1 MPQESIFGPV
11 AALVALTF
19 LVLLLIPI
27 KRFRA
32 GAAGEIT
39 GEDFRFG
46 ESARVPGHVSIP
58 NRNYM
63 NLLELPMLFYV
74 LCLALYVTHTVTP
87 LEYGLAWA
95 YVALRA
101 AHSAVHLTMNHIY
114 TRLTI
119 FALSNVV
126 LIVAWVMFFVGLF
139 ASHHP

>member
-1 MPQESIFGPV
+1 MSDISIFAPM
-11 AALVALTF
+11 AALIALTF

-32 GAAGEIT
+32 GFAGEIT

-46 ESARVPGHVSIP
+46 ESTQVPGHVRIP

-74 LCLALYVTHTVTP
+74 LCLSLYTTHNVTALE
-87 LEYGLAWA
+87 LGLAWA
-95 YVALRA
+95 YVALRV
-101 AHSAVHLTMNHIY
+101 AHSAVHLTTNHIF

-119 FALSNVV
+119 FAISNVT
-126 LIVAWVMFFVGLF
+126 LGVAWTVFFLYVF
-139 ASHHP
+139 WR

>member
-1 MPQESIFGPV
+1 MSNISIFAPMG
-11 AALVALTF
+11 ALIAWTF

-32 GAAGEIT
+32 GFSGEIT

-74 LCLALYVTHTVTP
+74 LCLSLFVTGTVTALERDLAWLYV
-87 LEYGLAWA
+87 GLR
-95 YVALRA
+95 V
-101 AHSAVHLTMNHIY
+101 AHSVVHLTVNHIY

-119 FALSNVV
+119 FAVSNLV
-126 LIVAWVMFFVGLF
+126 LGVAWVFFFVEIF
-139 ASHHP
+139 VR

>member
-1 MPQESIFGPV
+1 MSDTSIFAPM
-11 AALVALTF
+11 AALIALTF
-19 LVLLLIPI
+19 LVLTLIPI

-32 GAAGEIT
+32 GFAGEIT

-87 LEYGLAWA
+87 LEYGLAWS

-101 AHSAVHLTMNHIY
+101 AHSAVHLTMNHIF

-119 FALSNVV
+119 FAASNVV
-126 LIVAWVMFFVGLF
+126 LIVAWAVFFVGIF
-139 ASHHP
+139 ER

>member
-1 MPQESIFGPV
+1 MPDISIFAPM
-11 AALVALTF
+11 AALIALTF
-19 LVLLLIPI
+19 VVLTLIPI

-32 GAAGEIT
+32 GFAGEIT

-74 LCLALYVTHTVTP
+74 LCLSLYVTHTVTG

-101 AHSAVHLTMNHIY
+101 AHSAVHLTLNHIFI
-114 TRLTI
+114 RLTI
-119 FALSNVV
+119 FATSNVV
-126 LIVAWVMFFVGLF
+126 LAVAWLVFFIYVF
-139 ASHHP
+139 TR

>member
-1 MPQESIFGPV
+1 MLDVSIFAPM
-11 AALVALTF
+11 AALIALTF

-32 GAAGEIT
+32 GFAGEIT

-63 NLLELPMLFYV
+63 NLLELPMLLYV
-74 LCLALYVTHTVTP
+74 LCLSLYVTHRTTA
-87 LEYGLAWA
+87 LEYMLAWP
-95 YVALRA
+95 YVGLRV
-101 AHSAVHLTMNHIY
+101 AHSVVHLTFNHIS
-114 TRLTI
+114 TRLTV

-126 LIVAWVMFFVGLF
+126 LGAAWLLFF
-139 ASHHP
+139 

>member
-1 MPQESIFGPV
+1 MSDISIFAPM
-11 AALVALTF
+11 AALIALTF
-19 LVLLLIPI
+19 LVLTLIPI

-32 GAAGEIT
+32 GFAGEIT

-46 ESARVPGHVSIP
+46 ESARVPGQVTIP

-74 LCLALYVTHTVTP
+74 LCLSLYVTHSVTG
-87 LEYGLAWA
+87 LEYGLAWI

-101 AHSAVHLTMNHIY
+101 AHSAVHLTLNHIF

-119 FALSNVV
+119 FAISNVV
-126 LIVAWVMFFVGLF
+126 LGVAWTVFFLYVF
-139 ASHHP
+139 WR

>member
-19 LVLLLIPI
+19 LVLTLIPV

-32 GAAGEIT
+32 GFAGEIT

-74 LCLALYVTHTVTP
+74 LCLSLYVTHSVNG
-87 LEYGLAWA
+87 LEVGLAWT

-101 AHSAVHLTMNHIY
+101 AHSAVHLTLNHIF

-119 FALSNVV
+119 FAISNVV
-126 LIVAWVMFFVGLF
+126 LSVAWLTFFIGLF
-139 ASHHP
+139 SR

>member
-1 MPQESIFGPV
+1 MSDIFIFAPM
-11 AALVALTF
+11 AALIALTF
-19 LVLLLIPI
+19 VVLTLIPV

-32 GAAGEIT
+32 GFAGEIT

-74 LCLALYVTHTVTP
+74 LCLSLYVTHNVTG

-95 YVALRA
+95 YVGLRA
-101 AHSAVHLTMNHIY
+101 AHSAVHLTLNHIF

-119 FALSNVV
+119 FAMSNVV
-126 LIVAWVMFFVGLF
+126 LAVAWALFFLKIF
-139 ASHHP
+139 SR

>member
-1 MPQESIFGPV
+1 MPAVSIFAPMG
-11 AALVALTF
+11 ALIGLTF

-32 GAAGEIT
+32 GFAGEIT

-63 NLLELPMLFYV
+63 NLLELPMLFYA
-74 LCLALYVTHTVTP
+74 LCLSLFVTQTVTALELNLAWLYV
-87 LEYGLAWA
+87 GLR
-95 YVALRA
+95 V
-101 AHSAVHLTMNHIY
+101 AHSAVHLTLNHIF

-119 FALSNVV
+119 FAVSNVV
-126 LIVAWVMFFVGLF
+126 LGVAWMFFFVGLYVR
-139 ASHHP
+139 

>member
-1 MPQESIFGPV
+1 MPDISIFVPMG
-11 AALVALTF
+11 AMIALTF
-19 LVLLLIPI
+19 IVLALIPI

-32 GAAGEIT
+32 GFAGEIT

-74 LCLALYVTHTVTP
+74 LCLSLYVTHTVTQ
-87 LEYGLAWA
+87 LELGVAWA
-95 YVALRA
+95 YVALRV
-101 AHSAVHLTMNHIY
+101 AHSLVHLTMNHIF

-119 FALSNVV
+119 FATSNVV
-126 LIVAWVMFFVGLF
+126 LGFGWIVFFAGILGR
-139 ASHHP
+139 

>member
-1 MPQESIFGPV
+1 MSDISVFAPM
-11 AALVALTF
+11 AALIALTF
-19 LVLLLIPI
+19 VVLTLIPI

-32 GAAGEIT
+32 GFAGEIT

-46 ESARVPGHVSIP
+46 ESVRVPGHVSIP

-74 LCLALYVTHTVTP
+74 LCLSLYVTHSVTT
-87 LEYGLAWA
+87 LEVGLAWA

-101 AHSAVHLTMNHIY
+101 AHSAVHLTLNHIF

-119 FALSNVV
+119 FATSNVV
-126 LIVAWVMFFVGLF
+126 LGVAWTILIVGLYVR
-139 ASHHP
+139 

>member
-1 MPQESIFGPV
+1 MPGTSIFAPM
-11 AALVALTF
+11 AALIALTF

-32 GAAGEIT
+32 GFAGEIT

-74 LCLALYVTHTVTP
+74 LCLSLFVTQTVTG
-87 LEYGLAWA
+87 LEIAIAWT

-101 AHSAVHLTMNHIY
+101 AHSVVHLTLNHIF

-126 LIVAWVMFFVGLF
+126 LGIAWVFFFVGIFL
-139 ASHHP
+139 H

>member
-1 MPQESIFGPV
+1 MPDISIFAPM
-11 AALVALTF
+11 AALIALTF
-19 LVLLLIPI
+19 VVLTLIPI

-32 GAAGEIT
+32 GFAGEIT

-74 LCLALYVTHTVTP
+74 LCLSLYVTHTVTG

-101 AHSAVHLTMNHIY
+101 AHSAVHLTLNHIFI
-114 TRLTI
+114 RLTI
-119 FALSNVV
+119 FATSNVV
-126 LIVAWVMFFVGLF
+126 LAVAWLVFFIYIF
-139 ASHHP
+139 TR

>member
-1 MPQESIFGPV
+1 MSDISIFAPM
-11 AALVALTF
+11 AALIALTF

-27 KRFRA
+27 KRLRA
-32 GAAGEIT
+32 GFAGEIT

-74 LCLALYVTHTVTP
+74 LCLTLYVTHSVTA
-87 LEYGLAWA
+87 LEYGLAWT

-101 AHSAVHLTMNHIY
+101 AHSAVHLTLNHIF

-119 FALSNVV
+119 FAASNVM
-126 LIVAWVMFFVGLF
+126 LGVMWTVFFVSLF
-139 ASHHP
+139 ASYP

>member
-1 MPQESIFGPV
+1 MSDISIFAPMG
-11 AALVALTF
+11 ALIALTF
-19 LVLLLIPI
+19 VVLILIPI

-32 GAAGEIT
+32 GFAGETT
-39 GEDFRFG
+39 GEDYRFG

-74 LCLALYVTHTVTP
+74 LCLSLYVTQSVTA
-87 LEYGLAWA
+87 LEVGLAWV

-101 AHSAVHLTMNHIY
+101 MHSAVHLTLNHIF

-119 FALSNVV
+119 FAISNVV
-126 LIVAWVMFFVGLF
+126 LGVAWTFFFVSLF
-139 ASHHP
+139 YR